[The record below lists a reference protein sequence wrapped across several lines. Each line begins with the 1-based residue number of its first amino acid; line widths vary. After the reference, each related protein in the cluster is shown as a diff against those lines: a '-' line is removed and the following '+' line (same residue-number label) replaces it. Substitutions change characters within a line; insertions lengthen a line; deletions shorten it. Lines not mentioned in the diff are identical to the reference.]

1 MKHITTYKK
10 FDSLFEDVEAG
21 TEQSLSQ
28 EEIEQ
33 LIKAAKDVV
42 NKELD
47 TPSAGSKKVAQ
58 AQAKA
63 QSKPQS
69 KPQSQNESY
78 IFESNGEEV
87 INLATMKK
95 YADSLIPKMP
105 ILKAGDKLVKFGK
118 GTKPTEIPAGAEYE
132 AKFISVAGSS
142 VQVKYKDRNGKFEDC
157 AITYVPT
164 PEELKHIAGIYTKL
178 GKKITSASRLNK
190 LLNIAAP
197 VLGVIGFAAVLGG
210 MFKQGSFDGS
220 EHTAFREIPALVI
233 AGAGGILAGLSGAVA
248 TKSTSNKLQVAQ
260 NTMSMFTALIKVFCE
275 SLGLNMMDI
284 DSVDSIEKLL
294 TMEQQLEVELGNVQG
309 QGQAEV
315 PAEVP
320 VNTTTSSVIES
331 RIVGFNKFK

>member
-21 TEQSLSQ
+21 TEQSLSK
-28 EEIEQ
+28 EEIDQ
-33 LIKAAKDVV
+33 LMKAAMEVV
-42 NKELD
+42 NKELA
-47 TPSAGSKKVAQ
+47 TPSAGSQKVKAAQ
-58 AQAKA
+58 AQAQSQVQA
-63 QSKPQS
+63 Q

-87 INLATMKK
+87 INLDTMKK

-118 GTKPTEIPAGAEYE
+118 QQAEIPAGAEYK
-132 AKFISVAGSS
+132 AIAISVAGRS
-142 VQVKYKDRNGKFEDC
+142 VQVQYKDNNGKFKDC
-157 AITYVPT
+157 TITYAPT
-164 PEELKHIAGIYTKL
+164 EDELKHIAGIYTNL
-178 GKKITSASRLNK
+178 AKKITSASRLNK

-210 MFKQGSFDGS
+210 MWKQGSFDGS

-284 DSVDSIEKLL
+284 DSVDAIQELL
-294 TMEQQLEVELGNVQG
+294 TMEQQLEVELGQT
-309 QGQAEV
+309 
-315 PAEVP
+315 

>member
-21 TEQSLSQ
+21 TEQPVEAGSEKSTALSK
-28 EEIEQ
+28 EETDQ
-33 LIKAAKDVV
+33 LMKAAMEVV
-42 NKELD
+42 NKELA
-47 TPSAGSKKVAQ
+47 TPSAGSQKVKAAQ
-58 AQAKA
+58 AQA
-63 QSKPQS
+63 QT

-87 INLATMKK
+87 INLDTMKK

-105 ILKAGDKLVKFGK
+105 ILKAGDKLVKFGRQQA
-118 GTKPTEIPAGAEYE
+118 EIPAGAVYK
-132 AKFISVAGSS
+132 AYAISVAGSS
-142 VQVKYKDRNGKFEDC
+142 VQVKYKDVNGKFKEC
-157 AITYVPT
+157 TITYVPT
-164 PEELKHIAGIYTKL
+164 ADELKHIAGIYTNL
-178 GKKITSASRLNK
+178 AKKIASTSKLNK

-197 VLGVIGFAAVLGG
+197 VLGVIGFAAVIGG
-210 MFKQGSFDGS
+210 MWKQGSFDGS
-220 EHTAFREIPALVI
+220 EHTAFREIPSLVI
-233 AGAGGILAGLSGAVA
+233 AGAGGLLAGISAGVA

-284 DSVDSIEKLL
+284 DSVDAIQELL
-294 TMEQQLEVELGNVQG
+294 TMEQQLEVELGQT
-309 QGQAEV
+309 
-315 PAEVP
+315 